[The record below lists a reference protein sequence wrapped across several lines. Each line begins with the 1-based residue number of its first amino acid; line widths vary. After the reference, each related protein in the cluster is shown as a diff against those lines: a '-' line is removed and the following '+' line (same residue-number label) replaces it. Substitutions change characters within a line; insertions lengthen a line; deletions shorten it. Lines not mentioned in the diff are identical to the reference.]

1 MNESLQG
8 LLDQPAELEKR
19 YRKNKSSFT
28 KSFNELYASI
38 KGHPVADA
46 WHERLNYES
55 EGVQWGSKADWLF
68 ILIAGAIA
76 GTLAKLPAF
85 FTLQEDEF
93 YARNLGFVVFP
104 FLCAYF
110 IRKSKL
116 PITNFLFPLVSLLL
130 AAVYINLLPSQ
141 TGSDTVVLACIH
153 LPLFLWGMLGLV
165 FSGSDS
171 KNLSKR
177 LVYLQYNGE
186 TVIVGGILLLA
197 GGLLT
202 GITIGLFDLIGL
214 DITEVYFQYIAV
226 YGLAAAPLLATLIT
240 QSNPELVNKVPPI
253 VAKIFS
259 PLVLIMLS
267 SYLVAI
273 AYAGKDPYS
282 DRDFLLLFNLLLLG
296 VMALIFF
303 SVVESFEEKKVGLM
317 TWVLVFLSLI
327 TLLVN
332 GIALSAIAFRISEWG
347 ITPNRLAVLGVNL
360 VMLVHLVMVSRK
372 LIQTVRGKSKLEEVG
387 LTLVRYLPIYLLW
400 TAIVTFLFPVLF
412 GFE

>member
-1 MNESLQG
+1 MNESIQA

-19 YRKNKSSFT
+19 YRKSKSAFT
-28 KSFNELYASI
+28 KSFNELYPSV
-38 KGHPVADA
+38 KGNPLADA

-68 ILIAGAIA
+68 ILIAGGIA
-76 GTLAKLPAF
+76 GTLAKLPTF
-85 FTLQEDEF
+85 FTLQEDVF

-110 IRKSKL
+110 IRKNRLPLTSL
-116 PITNFLFPLVSLLL
+116 IFPITSILL
-130 AAVYINLLPSQ
+130 AALYINLLPSQ
-141 TGSDTVVLACIH
+141 DGSDTVVLACIH

-165 FSGSDS
+165 FSGSDP

-177 LVYLQYNGE
+177 LAYLQYNGE
-186 TVIVGGILLLA
+186 TIIVGGILLLA

-202 GITIGLFDLIGL
+202 GITINLFSLIGL

-267 SYLVAI
+267 CYLVAI
-273 AYAGKDPYS
+273 AYAGKNPYS

-303 SVVESFEEKKVGLM
+303 SVVESVGEKKVSLM
-317 TWVLVFLSLI
+317 TWVLASLSLI

-360 VMLVHLVMVSRK
+360 VMLVHLVMVSRQ

-387 LTLVRYLPIYLLW
+387 LTLVRYLPIYLIW
-400 TAIVTFLFPVLF
+400 TAIVIFLFPVLF

>member
-1 MNESLQG
+1 MNESLQA
-8 LLDQPAELEKR
+8 LLEQPAELEKR
-19 YRKNKSSFT
+19 YRKNKSAFT
-28 KSFNELYASI
+28 KAFNELYPKI
-38 KGHPVADA
+38 KGNPLAEA

-55 EGVQWGSKADWLF
+55 DGVQWGTKADWLF

-116 PITNFLFPLVSLLL
+116 PLTTFLFPLASLLL
-130 AAVYINLLPSQ
+130 AGLYINLLPTQ

-177 LVYLQYNGE
+177 LTYLQYNGE
-186 TVIVGGILLLA
+186 TIIVGGILLLA

-202 GITIGLFDLIGL
+202 GITIGLFGLIGL
-214 DITEVYFQYIAV
+214 DITDIYFQYIAV

-259 PLVLIMLS
+259 PLVLLMLT

-303 SVVESFEEKKVGLM
+303 SVVESVEEKKVGLM
-317 TWVLVFLSLI
+317 TWVLVSLSLI
-327 TLLVN
+327 TLVVN

-360 VMLVHLVMVSRK
+360 VMLVHLVMVSRQ
-372 LIQTVRGKSKLEEVG
+372 LIQTGRGKSKLEEVG
-387 LTLVRYLPIYLLW
+387 FTLVRYLPIYLLW

-412 GFE
+412 GFK

>member
-1 MNESLQG
+1 MNESLLS
-8 LLDQPAELEKR
+8 LLDDPAELEKQ
-19 YRKNKSSFT
+19 YRKNKSAFT

-68 ILIAGAIA
+68 ILIAAAIA

-93 YARNLGFVVFP
+93 YARNIGFVVFP

-116 PITNFLFPLVSLLL
+116 PITNFLFPLASLLL
-130 AAVYINLLPSQ
+130 AGIYINLLPTQ

-165 FSGSDS
+165 FSGSDT

-186 TVIVGGILLLA
+186 TIIVGGILLLA

-202 GITIGLFDLIGL
+202 GITIPLFGLIGINIE
-214 DITEVYFQYIAV
+214 DIYFQYIAV
-226 YGLAAAPLLATLIT
+226 YGLSAAPLLATLIT

-267 SYLVAI
+267 SYLIAI
-273 AYAGKDPYS
+273 GYAGKDPYS

-303 SVVESFEEKKVGLM
+303 SVVESVEEKKVGLM
-317 TWVLVFLSLI
+317 TWVLVSLSLI

-360 VMLVHLVMVSRK
+360 VMLVHLVMVSRQ

-387 LTLVRYLPIYLLW
+387 FTLVRYLPIYLLW

-412 GFE
+412 GFK

>member
-1 MNESLQG
+1 MNEQILS

-19 YRKNKSSFT
+19 YRKNKSAFT
-28 KSFNELYASI
+28 KSFNELYPSV
-38 KGHPVADA
+38 KGNPLADA

-68 ILIAGAIA
+68 ILIAGGIA
-76 GTLAKLPAF
+76 GTLAKLPTF

-110 IRKSKL
+110 IRKNRLPLTSL
-116 PITNFLFPLVSLLL
+116 IFPITSILL
-130 AAVYINLLPSQ
+130 AALYINLLPSQ
-141 TGSDTVVLACIH
+141 DGSDTVVLACIH
-153 LPLFLWGMLGLV
+153 LPLFLWGIFGLV
-165 FSGSDS
+165 FSGSDT
-171 KNLSKR
+171 KNLNKR
-177 LVYLQYNGE
+177 LTYLQYNGE
-186 TVIVGGILLLA
+186 TIIVGGILLLA

-202 GITIGLFDLIGL
+202 GITIGLFELIGL
-214 DITEVYFQYIAV
+214 NIIDVYFQYIAV

-267 SYLVAI
+267 CYLVAI
-273 AYAGKDPYS
+273 AYAGKNPYS

-303 SVVESFEEKKVGLM
+303 SVVESVGEKKVSLM
-317 TWVLVFLSLI
+317 TWVLGSLSLI

-360 VMLVHLVMVSRK
+360 VMLVHLVMVSWK

-387 LTLVRYLPIYLLW
+387 LTLVRYLPIYLIW
-400 TAIVTFLFPVLF
+400 TAIVIFLFPVLF
-412 GFE
+412 GFK

>member
-1 MNESLQG
+1 MNESLLS

-28 KSFNELYASI
+28 KSFNELYPSI
-38 KGHPVADA
+38 QGHPVADA
-46 WHERLNYES
+46 WYERLNYES

-68 ILIAGAIA
+68 ILIAAAIA

-93 YARNLGFVVFP
+93 YARNIGFVVFP

-116 PITNFLFPLVSLLL
+116 PITNFLFPLASLLL
-130 AAVYINLLPSQ
+130 AGIYINLLPTQ

-165 FSGSDS
+165 FSGSDT

-186 TVIVGGILLLA
+186 TIIVGGILLLA

-202 GITIGLFDLIGL
+202 GITIPLFGLIGINIE
-214 DITEVYFQYIAV
+214 DIYFQYIAV
-226 YGLAAAPLLATLIT
+226 YGLSAAPLLATLIT

-267 SYLVAI
+267 SYLIAI
-273 AYAGKDPYS
+273 GYAGKDPYS

-303 SVVESFEEKKVGLM
+303 SVVESVEEKKVGLM
-317 TWVLVFLSLI
+317 TWVLVSLSLI

-360 VMLVHLVMVSRK
+360 VMLVHLVMVSRQ

-387 LTLVRYLPIYLLW
+387 FTLVRYLPIYLLW

-412 GFE
+412 GFK

>member
-1 MNESLQG
+1 MNESLLS

-19 YRKNKSSFT
+19 YRKNKSAFT
-28 KSFNELYASI
+28 KSFNELYPSI
-38 KGHPVADA
+38 QGHPVADA
-46 WHERLNYES
+46 WYERLNYES

-68 ILIAGAIA
+68 ILIAAAIA

-93 YARNLGFVVFP
+93 YARNIGFVVFP

-116 PITNFLFPLVSLLL
+116 PITNFLFPLASLLL
-130 AAVYINLLPSQ
+130 AGIYINLLPTQ

-165 FSGSDS
+165 FSGSDT

-186 TVIVGGILLLA
+186 TIIVGGILLLA

-202 GITIGLFDLIGL
+202 GITIPLFGLIGINIE
-214 DITEVYFQYIAV
+214 DIYFQYIAV
-226 YGLAAAPLLATLIT
+226 YGLSAAPLLATLIT

-267 SYLVAI
+267 SYLIAI
-273 AYAGKDPYS
+273 GYAGKDPYS

-303 SVVESFEEKKVGLM
+303 SVVESVEEKKVGLM
-317 TWVLVFLSLI
+317 TWVLVSLSLI

-360 VMLVHLVMVSRK
+360 VMLVHLVMVSRQ

-387 LTLVRYLPIYLLW
+387 FTLVRYLPIYLLW

-412 GFE
+412 GFK

>member
-1 MNESLQG
+1 MNESLQT
-8 LLDQPAELEKR
+8 LLEQPAELEKR
-19 YRKNKSSFT
+19 YRKNKRAFT
-28 KSFNELYASI
+28 KAFNELYPSI
-38 KGHPVADA
+38 QGAPLADA
-46 WHERLNYES
+46 WNERLNYES
-55 EGVQWGSKADWLF
+55 DGVQWGTKADWLF
-68 ILIAGAIA
+68 ILIATAIA
-76 GTLAKLPAF
+76 GTLAKLPVF

-93 YARNLGFVVFP
+93 YARNLGLLVFP

-110 IRKSKL
+110 IRKNRLPLTSL
-116 PITNFLFPLVSLLL
+116 IFPITSILL
-130 AAVYINLLPSQ
+130 AALYINLLPSQ
-141 TGSDTVVLACIH
+141 DGSDTVVLACIH
-153 LPLFLWGMLGLV
+153 LPLFLWGILGLV
-165 FSGSDS
+165 FSGSDT

-177 LVYLQYNGE
+177 LTYLQYNGE
-186 TVIVGGILLLA
+186 TIIVGGILLLA

-202 GITIGLFDLIGL
+202 GITIGLFELIGL
-214 DITEVYFQYIAV
+214 NIIDVYFQYIAV

-267 SYLVAI
+267 CYLVAI
-273 AYAGKDPYS
+273 AYAGKNPYN

-303 SVVESFEEKKVGLM
+303 SVVESVGEKKVSLM
-317 TWVLVFLSLI
+317 TWVLASLSLI

-347 ITPNRLAVLGVNL
+347 ITPNRLTVLGVNL
-360 VMLVHLVMVSRK
+360 VMLVHLVMVSRQ

-400 TAIVTFLFPVLF
+400 TAIVAFLFPVLF

>member
-1 MNESLQG
+1 MNEQLLSLF
-8 LLDQPAELEKR
+8 DQPAELEKC
-19 YRKNKSSFT
+19 YRKNKSAFT
-28 KSFNELYASI
+28 KSFNELYPSV
-38 KGHPVADA
+38 KGNPLADA

-55 EGVQWGSKADWLF
+55 EGVQWGTKADWLF
-68 ILIAGAIA
+68 ILIAGGIA

-104 FLCAYF
+104 FICTYF
-110 IRKSKL
+110 IRKNKL
-116 PITNFLFPLVSLLL
+116 PLTSLIFPITSILL
-130 AAVYINLLPSQ
+130 AALYINLLPSQ
-141 TGSDTVVLACIH
+141 DGSDTVVLACIH
-153 LPLFLWGMLGLV
+153 LPLFLWGILGLV
-165 FSGSDS
+165 YAGPSGKD
-171 KNLSKR
+171 LSKR
-177 LVYLQYNGE
+177 LGYLQYNGE
-186 TVIVGGILLLA
+186 TIIVGGIFILA
-197 GGLLT
+197 GGILS
-202 GITIGLFDLIGL
+202 GITIGLFGLIGL

-226 YGLAAAPLLATLIT
+226 YGSAAAPLLATLVT

-259 PLVLIMLS
+259 PLVLIMLT

-303 SVVESFEEKKVGLM
+303 SVVESVGEKKVRLM
-317 TWVLVFLSLI
+317 TWVLGSLSLI

-360 VMLVHLVMVSRK
+360 VMLVHLMMVSRQ
-372 LIQTVRGKSKLEEVG
+372 LIQTVREKSKLEEVG
-387 LTLVRYLPIYLLW
+387 LTLVRYLPIYLIW
-400 TAIVTFLFPVLF
+400 TAIVIFLFPVLF

>member
-1 MNESLQG
+1 MNESLQA

-46 WHERLNYES
+46 WHERLNYET

-165 FSGSDS
+165 FSGSDT

>member
-1 MNESLQG
+1 MNESL
-8 LLDQPAELEKR
+8 LSLIDQPAELEKR
-19 YRKNKSSFT
+19 YRKNKNSFA
-28 KSFNELYASI
+28 KSFNELYPSV
-38 KGHPVADA
+38 KGNPLADA

-55 EGVQWGSKADWLF
+55 DGVQWGSKADWLF
-68 ILIAGAIA
+68 ILIAGGIA
-76 GTLAKLPAF
+76 GTVAKLPVI

-116 PITNFLFPLVSLLL
+116 PISNFLFPLASLLL
-130 AAVYINLLPSQ
+130 AGLYINLLPSQ
-141 TGSDTVVLACIH
+141 DGSDTVVLACIH

-165 FSGSDS
+165 FSGSDT
-171 KNLSKR
+171 KNLNKR
-177 LVYLQYNGE
+177 LIYLQYNGE
-186 TVIVGGILLLA
+186 TIIVGGILLLA

-202 GITIGLFDLIGL
+202 GITIGLFGLIGL

-226 YGLAAAPLLATLIT
+226 YGLSAAPLLATLIT

-259 PLVLIMLS
+259 PLVLIMLTC
-267 SYLVAI
+267 YLVAI
-273 AYAGKDPYS
+273 AYAGKNPYS

-296 VMALIFF
+296 VMELIFF
-303 SVVESFEEKKVGLM
+303 SVVESVGEKKVSLM
-317 TWVLVFLSLI
+317 TWVLGSLSLI

-360 VMLVHLVMVSRK
+360 VMLVHLVMVSRQ

-387 LTLVRYLPIYLLW
+387 LTLVRYLPIYLIW
-400 TAIVTFLFPVLF
+400 TAIVIFLFPVLF
-412 GFE
+412 GFK

>member
-1 MNESLQG
+1 MNESLQA

-141 TGSDTVVLACIH
+141 TGSDTVILACIH

>member
-1 MNESLQG
+1 MNESLQA
-8 LLDQPAELEKR
+8 LLEQPAELEKR
-19 YRKNKSSFT
+19 YRKNKSAFT
-28 KSFNELYASI
+28 KSFNELYSSVQGNPI
-38 KGHPVADA
+38 ADA
-46 WHERLNYES
+46 WHERLNFES
-55 EGVQWGSKADWLF
+55 DGVQWGTKADWLF

-110 IRKSKL
+110 IRKNRLPLTSL
-116 PITNFLFPLVSLLL
+116 IFPITSILL
-130 AAVYINLLPSQ
+130 AALYINLLPTQ

-165 FSGSDS
+165 FSGSDA

-177 LVYLQYNGE
+177 LVFLQYNGE
-186 TVIVGGILLLA
+186 TIIVGGILLLA

-202 GITIGLFDLIGL
+202 GITIGLFELIGL
-214 DITEVYFQYIAV
+214 DIIDVYFQYIAV

-259 PLVLIMLS
+259 PLVLIMLTC
-267 SYLVAI
+267 YLVAI
-273 AYAGKDPYS
+273 AYAGKNPYS

-303 SVVESFEEKKVGLM
+303 SVVESVGEKKVSLM
-317 TWVLVFLSLI
+317 TWVLGSLSLI

-372 LIQTVRGKSKLEEVG
+372 LIQTVLGKSKLEEVG

-400 TAIVTFLFPVLF
+400 TAIVAFLFPVLF

>member
-1 MNESLQG
+1 
-8 LLDQPAELEKR
+8 
-19 YRKNKSSFT
+19 
-28 KSFNELYASI
+28 
-38 KGHPVADA
+38 
-46 WHERLNYES
+46 
-55 EGVQWGSKADWLF
+55 
-68 ILIAGAIA
+68 
-76 GTLAKLPAF
+76 
-85 FTLQEDEF
+85 
-93 YARNLGFVVFP
+93 LGFVVFP

-116 PITNFLFPLVSLLL
+116 PISNFLFPLASLLL
-130 AAVYINLLPSQ
+130 AGLYINLLPSQ
-141 TGSDTVVLACIH
+141 DGSDTVVLACIH

-165 FSGSDS
+165 FSGSDT
-171 KNLSKR
+171 KNLNKR
-177 LVYLQYNGE
+177 LIYLQYNGE
-186 TVIVGGILLLA
+186 TIIVGGILLLA

-202 GITIGLFDLIGL
+202 GITIGLFGLIGL

-226 YGLAAAPLLATLIT
+226 YGLSAAPLLATLIT

-259 PLVLIMLS
+259 PLVLIMLTC
-267 SYLVAI
+267 YLVAI
-273 AYAGKDPYS
+273 AYAGKNPYS

-303 SVVESFEEKKVGLM
+303 SVVESVGEKKVSLM
-317 TWVLVFLSLI
+317 TWVLGSLSLI

-360 VMLVHLVMVSRK
+360 VMLVHLVMVSRQ

-387 LTLVRYLPIYLLW
+387 LTLVRYLPIYLIW
-400 TAIVTFLFPVLF
+400 TAIVIFLFPVLF
-412 GFE
+412 GFK

>member
-1 MNESLQG
+1 MNEQLLS

-19 YRKNKSSFT
+19 YRKNKSTFT
-28 KSFNELYASI
+28 KSFNELYPSVQGNPI
-38 KGHPVADA
+38 ADA

-68 ILIAGAIA
+68 ILIAGGIA
-76 GTLAKLPAF
+76 GTFAKLPVI

-110 IRKSKL
+110 IRKNRLPLTSL
-116 PITNFLFPLVSLLL
+116 IFPITNILL
-130 AAVYINLLPSQ
+130 AALYINLLPSQ
-141 TGSDTVVLACIH
+141 DGSDTVVLACIH

-165 FSGSDS
+165 FSGSDT

-177 LVYLQYNGE
+177 LTYLQYNGE
-186 TVIVGGILLLA
+186 TIIVGGILLLA

-202 GITIGLFDLIGL
+202 GITIGLFGLIGL

-267 SYLVAI
+267 CYLVAI
-273 AYAGKDPYS
+273 AYAGKNPYS

-303 SVVESFEEKKVGLM
+303 SVVESVGEKKVSLM
-317 TWVLVFLSLI
+317 TWVLGSLSLI

-360 VMLVHLVMVSRK
+360 VMLVHLVMVSRQ
-372 LIQTVRGKSKLEEVG
+372 LIQTLRGKSKLEEVG
-387 LTLVRYLPIYLLW
+387 LTLVRYLPIYLIW
-400 TAIVTFLFPVLF
+400 TAIVIFLFPVLF

>member
-1 MNESLQG
+1 MNESLHS
-8 LLDQPAELEKR
+8 LLEQPAELEKR
-19 YRKNKSSFT
+19 YRKNKNAFT
-28 KSFNELYASI
+28 KSFNELYPSI
-38 KGHPVADA
+38 QGNPIADA

-55 EGVQWGSKADWLF
+55 DGVHWGSKADWLF

-76 GTLAKLPAF
+76 GTLAKLPTF

-104 FLCAYF
+104 FLSAYF

-116 PITNFLFPLVSLLL
+116 SLTNFLFPLGSLLL
-130 AAVYINLLPSQ
+130 SAVYINLLPPQ

-165 FSGSDS
+165 FSGSDT
-171 KNLSKR
+171 KNLNKR
-177 LVYLQYNGE
+177 LSYLQYNGE
-186 TVIVGGILLLA
+186 TIIVGGILLLA

-202 GITIGLFDLIGL
+202 GITIGLFGLIGL
-214 DITEVYFQYIAV
+214 NIEEIYFQYIAV

-259 PLVLIMLS
+259 PLVLIMLAC
-267 SYLVAI
+267 YLIAI

-303 SVVESFEEKKVGLM
+303 SVVESVEEKKVGLM
-317 TWVLVFLSLI
+317 TWVLVSLSLI
-327 TLLVN
+327 TLVVN

-360 VMLVHLVMVSRK
+360 VMLVHLVMVSRQ
-372 LIQTVRGKSKLEEVG
+372 LIQTVRGKSKLDQVG
-387 LTLVRYLPIYLLW
+387 YTLVGYLPIYLLW
-400 TAIVTFLFPVLF
+400 TAVVTFFFPILF
-412 GFE
+412 GFN

>member
-1 MNESLQG
+1 
-8 LLDQPAELEKR
+8 
-19 YRKNKSSFT
+19 
-28 KSFNELYASI
+28 
-38 KGHPVADA
+38 
-46 WHERLNYES
+46 
-55 EGVQWGSKADWLF
+55 
-68 ILIAGAIA
+68 
-76 GTLAKLPAF
+76 
-85 FTLQEDEF
+85 
-93 YARNLGFVVFP
+93 
-104 FLCAYF
+104 
-110 IRKSKL
+110 
-116 PITNFLFPLVSLLL
+116 
-130 AAVYINLLPSQ
+130 
-141 TGSDTVVLACIH
+141 
-153 LPLFLWGMLGLV
+153 
-165 FSGSDS
+165 
-171 KNLSKR
+171 
-177 LVYLQYNGE
+177 
-186 TVIVGGILLLA
+186 
-197 GGLLT
+197 
-202 GITIGLFDLIGL
+202 
-214 DITEVYFQYIAV
+214 
-226 YGLAAAPLLATLIT
+226 
-240 QSNPELVNKVPPI
+240 
-253 VAKIFS
+253 
-259 PLVLIMLS
+259 LVLIMLS

-317 TWVLVFLSLI
+317 TWVFVFLSMI

>member
-1 MNESLQG
+1 MNESLLS

-19 YRKNKSSFT
+19 YRKNKSSFA
-28 KSFNELYASI
+28 KSFNELYPSI
-38 KGHPVADA
+38 KGNPLADA
-46 WHERLNYES
+46 WHERLNYGS
-55 EGVQWGSKADWLF
+55 EGVNWGSKADWLF
-68 ILIAGAIA
+68 ILIAGGIA
-76 GTLAKLPAF
+76 GTFAKLPVI

-116 PITNFLFPLVSLLL
+116 PISNFLFPLASLLL
-130 AAVYINLLPSQ
+130 AGLYINLLPTQ

-165 FSGSDS
+165 FSGSDT

-177 LVYLQYNGE
+177 LTYLQYNGE
-186 TVIVGGILLLA
+186 TIIVGGILILA

-202 GITIGLFDLIGL
+202 GITIGLFELIGL
-214 DITEVYFQYIAV
+214 DIIDVYFQYIAV
-226 YGLAAAPLLATLIT
+226 YGLATAPLLATLIT

-259 PLVLIMLS
+259 PLVLLMLTC
-267 SYLVAI
+267 YLVAI

-282 DRDFLLLFNLLLLG
+282 DREFLLLFNLLLLG

-317 TWVLVFLSLI
+317 TWVLVSLSLI
-327 TLLVN
+327 TLVVN

-387 LTLVRYLPIYLLW
+387 FTLVRYLPVYLLW

>member
-1 MNESLQG
+1 MNESL
-8 LLDQPAELEKR
+8 LSLIDQPAELEKR
-19 YRKNKSSFT
+19 YRKNKSAFT
-28 KSFNELYASI
+28 KSFNELYPSV
-38 KGHPVADA
+38 KGNPIADA

-55 EGVQWGSKADWLF
+55 DGVQWGSKADWLF
-68 ILIAGAIA
+68 ILIAGGIA
-76 GTLAKLPAF
+76 GTVAKLPVIF
-85 FTLQEDEF
+85 KLQEDEF

-110 IRKSKL
+110 IRKNRLPLTSL
-116 PITNFLFPLVSLLL
+116 IFPITSILL
-130 AAVYINLLPSQ
+130 AALYINLLPSQ
-141 TGSDTVVLACIH
+141 DGSDTVVLACIH
-153 LPLFLWGMLGLV
+153 LPLFLWGILGLV
-165 FSGSDS
+165 FSGSDT

-177 LVYLQYNGE
+177 LTYLQYNGE
-186 TVIVGGILLLA
+186 TIIVGGILLLA

-202 GITIGLFDLIGL
+202 GITIGLFELIGL
-214 DITEVYFQYIAV
+214 NIIDVYFQYIAV

-259 PLVLIMLS
+259 PLVLIMLT
-267 SYLVAI
+267 SYLAAI

-303 SVVESFEEKKVGLM
+303 SVVESVEEKKVGLM
-317 TWVLVFLSLI
+317 TWVLASLSLI
-327 TLLVN
+327 TLVVN

-347 ITPNRLAVLGVNL
+347 ITPNRLTVLGVNL
-360 VMLVHLVMVSRK
+360 VMLVHLVMVSRQ

-400 TAIVTFLFPVLF
+400 TAIVAFLFPVLF

>member
-1 MNESLQG
+1 MNEQILSLI
-8 LLDQPAELEKR
+8 DQPAELEKR

-28 KSFNELYASI
+28 KSFNELYPSL
-38 KGHPVADA
+38 KGNPLADA
-46 WHERLNYES
+46 WHERLNFES
-55 EGVQWGSKADWLF
+55 EGVQWGTKADWIF

-85 FTLQEDEF
+85 FTLQEDTF

-110 IRKSKL
+110 IRKNKL
-116 PITNFLFPLVSLLL
+116 PLSSLLFPVASILV

-141 TGSDTVVLACIH
+141 PERDTVNLAYLH
-153 LPLFLWGMLGLV
+153 LPLFLWGILGLV
-165 FSGSDS
+165 FAGPSRKD
-171 KNLSKR
+171 LSKR
-177 LVYLQYNGE
+177 LGYLQYNGE
-186 TVIVGGILLLA
+186 TIIVGGILILA
-197 GGLLT
+197 GGILS
-202 GITIGLFDLIGL
+202 GITIGLFSLIGI
-214 DITEVYFQYIAV
+214 DITEVYFEYIAV

-240 QSNPELVNKVPPI
+240 HTNPELVNKVPPI

-303 SVVESFEEKKVGLM
+303 SVAESVAEKKADLM
-317 TWVLVFLSLI
+317 TWILAALSLI
-327 TLLVN
+327 TLVVN

-347 ITPNRLAVLGVNL
+347 ITPNRLAVLGVNI
-360 VMLVHLVMVSRK
+360 VMLVHLVMVSWQ
-372 LIQTVRGKSKLEEVG
+372 LILTARGKSKLDQVG

-400 TAIVTFLFPVLF
+400 TAIVIFLFPVLF
-412 GFE
+412 HFA

>member
-1 MNESLQG
+1 MNESLLS

-19 YRKNKSSFT
+19 YRKNKSAFT
-28 KSFNELYASI
+28 KSFNELYPSI
-38 KGHPVADA
+38 QGHPVADA
-46 WHERLNYES
+46 WYERLNYES

-68 ILIAGAIA
+68 ILIAAAIA

-93 YARNLGFVVFP
+93 YARNIGFVVFP

-116 PITNFLFPLVSLLL
+116 PITNFLFPLASLFL
-130 AAVYINLLPSQ
+130 AAIYINLLPTQ

-165 FSGSDS
+165 FSGSDT

-186 TVIVGGILLLA
+186 TIIVGGILLLA

-202 GITIGLFDLIGL
+202 GITIPLFGLIGINIE
-214 DITEVYFQYIAV
+214 DIYFQYIAV
-226 YGLAAAPLLATLIT
+226 YGLSAAPLLATLIT

-267 SYLVAI
+267 SYLIAI
-273 AYAGKDPYS
+273 GYAGKDPYS

-303 SVVESFEEKKVGLM
+303 SVVESVEEKKVGLM
-317 TWVLVFLSLI
+317 TWVLVSLSLI

-360 VMLVHLVMVSRK
+360 VMLVHLVMVSRQ

-387 LTLVRYLPIYLLW
+387 FTLVRYLPIYLLW

-412 GFE
+412 GFK